1 MNYQEAKEL
10 LKTKAGNAEKW
21 VKYVPGLEESGYL
34 EEATKQELMPKDAP
48 AEQDPNQVMTIE
60 ALRAS
65 MGWPSRDISVNAL
78 IIENDVADGNIPVRI
93 YRKEALSKPVPV
105 IVFFHGGGFFGGSLD
120 NVEHPCRTLADKGD
134 VVVVSVDYSLAPEK
148 PYPDGL
154 LDSYRAVKWVY
165 RNADKLGILKEK
177 IAVAGD
183 SAGGNLSITVS
194 LLDRTFGTNYIGA
207 QVLLYPTVAR
217 GIDGKGELWD
227 ASRLGAKADA
237 ELIAGYVAGFG
248 SLDFKVD
255 EMYLENQENTKNPLV
270 SPIYSERLG
279 ELPPTLVAV
288 GEFDPLRLQN
298 EVLVAQLR
306 ENGVATEYIQYNG
319 MIHAFMDQ
327 IGDAPQA
334 EDVMEETVRF
344 VLGIFK

>member
-1 MNYQEAKEL
+1 MDYQEAKEL

-21 VKYVPGLEESGYL
+21 VKFVPGLQESGYL
-34 EEATKQELMPKDAP
+34 DEATKRELMPKEAP
-48 AEQDPNQVMTIE
+48 AEQDQVVSIE

-65 MGWPSRDISVNAL
+65 MGWPSRDISVNPL
-78 IIENDVADGNIPVRI
+78 SIENDVADGNIPVRI
-93 YRKEALSKPVPV
+93 YRKSSLKQAVPA

-134 VVVVSVDYSLAPEK
+134 IVVVSVDYSLAPEK

-154 LDSYRAVKWVY
+154 LDSYRAMKWVY
-165 RNADKLGILKEK
+165 RNAEKLGILKEK

-183 SAGGNLSITVS
+183 SAGGNLSIAVS
-194 LLDRTFGTNYIGA
+194 LLDRAFGTNYIGA

-217 GIDGKGELWD
+217 GIDGQGELWD
-227 ASRLGAKADA
+227 ATRLGAKADA
-237 ELIAGYVAGFG
+237 ELVAGYVAGFG
-248 SLDFKVD
+248 GLDFKVD
-255 EMYLENQENTKNPLV
+255 EMYLENQENTKNPFV
-270 SPIYSERLG
+270 SPIYLERLA
-279 ELPPTLVAV
+279 ELPPTLLAV

-298 EVLVAQLR
+298 EVLVAKLR

-319 MIHAFMDQ
+319 MIHAFIDK

-344 VLGIFK
+344 VLGVFKKD